1 MEKSDRR
8 GDIIGAALELIAKHG
23 FHGAPMARIAEKAGV
38 GAGTIYRYFENKDML
53 IIEIF
58 RNLEDQIMAVLHK
71 DYPAGRP
78 IRERFL
84 HLGTGLLKYL
94 IEHPLHFHYVEQY
107 HNSPYGVSLR
117 RDRILGKSTDPDI
130 FKQLFEDGITQQV
143 LKELP
148 LFVLFA
154 LAFGPLLTLARDHIL
169 GFVVADRALIE
180 RVVTACWEGIR
191 R

>member
-1 MEKSDRR
+1 ME
-8 GDIIGAALELIAKHG
+8 AALELIAKHG

-38 GAGTIYRYFENKDML
+38 GAGTIYRYFEHKDIL
-53 IIEIF
+53 IAEIF
-58 RNLEDQIMAVLHK
+58 RDLETQIKAVLQK

-84 HLGTGLLKYL
+84 HLGTGLLRYF

-117 RDRILGKSTDPDI
+117 RDKMLDKSAGPDI
-130 FKQLFEDGITQQV
+130 FKQLFEDGISQKV

-154 LAFGPLLTLARDHIL
+154 LAFGPVLALARDHIL
-169 GFVVADRALIE
+169 GFALLKEPLILQSIE
-180 RVVTACWEGIR
+180 ACWDGIKR
-191 R
+191 